1 VDANAAKHAYGFE
14 HAAANFDAA
23 VMEKEIGPTLSVDSR
38 KAYLF
43 QRAGTDWLGVTLEPG
58 GGLLPRDK
66 GPWTMKQAF
75 WLGVHEALPFEAD
88 PEPILR
94 GIMANGY
101 FAWRQGHTYPFGTT
115 Q

>member
-1 VDANAAKHAYGFE
+1 
-14 HAAANFDAA
+14 
-23 VMEKEIGPTLSVDSR
+23 MERDLGPALSIDSR

-43 QRAGTDWLGVTLEPG
+43 AREGTYWLGVTLEPSG
-58 GGLLPRDK
+58 DLLPRDK

-75 WLGVHEALPFEAD
+75 WLGVHEPLPFEAD

-94 GIMANGY
+94 GLEAWGY
-101 FAWRQGHTYPFGTT
+101 FAWRQGHTCPFGTT

>member
-1 VDANAAKHAYGFE
+1 
-14 HAAANFDAA
+14 
-23 VMEKEIGPTLSVDSR
+23 MEKDFGPALSVDSR

-43 QRAGTDWLGVTLEPG
+43 AREGWLGVTLEPA

-66 GPWTMKQAF
+66 GPWILKQPF

-94 GIMANGY
+94 GLKARGY
-101 FAWRQGHTYPFGTT
+101 FVWRDGHTLPFGTS

>member
-1 VDANAAKHAYGFE
+1 
-14 HAAANFDAA
+14 
-23 VMEKEIGPTLSVDSR
+23 MEQDLGPALSVDSR

-43 QRAGTDWLGVTLEPG
+43 QSEGTDWLAVALEPAG
-58 GGLLPRDK
+58 DLLPRDK
-66 GPWTMKQAF
+66 GPWTMKLPF

-94 GIMANGY
+94 GIVANGY
-101 FAWRQGHTYPFGTT
+101 FAWREGHTLPFGTS

>member
-1 VDANAAKHAYGFE
+1 
-14 HAAANFDAA
+14 
-23 VMEKEIGPTLSVDSR
+23 MEKDDATKDIGPALSVDSR

-43 QRAGTDWLGVTLEPG
+43 RREGTDWLAVTLEPAG
-58 GGLLPRDK
+58 AELPKDQ
-66 GPWTMKQAF
+66 GPWTLDQEF

-94 GIMANGY
+94 GLKARAY
-101 FAWRQGHTYPFGTT
+101 FIWRAGHTIPFGTS